1 MVNWTILQLVL
12 LLILIILSSFFSASE
27 MAIFSSNKIR
37 IKKYADDGN
46 ENAKI
51 IERMLENPERV
62 LNTILVGNNI
72 VNIGAAAISTS
83 IAIDY
88 FGDVGIGIATGV
100 VTLVILIF
108 GEITPKGFA
117 AKNAD
122 RVALAVAKPMNFLIH
137 VLAPIVWILN
147 ALTGFLIKAL
157 GGKPVKSLPRVTQDE
172 LKMLLELGE
181 EDGVVEKKEKMMID
195 GIFEFGE
202 TTAREVMLPRID
214 MDCIEVNST
223 LEDALKALLKD
234 RHSRMPV
241 YERSIDNI
249 VGILNFKDLLHVI
262 KEKKS
267 VTNIREI
274 IRPAYFIPE
283 SKKLDDL
290 LKEFQKNRMHMA
302 IVVDEYGGTAGL
314 ITLEDVLEEIVG
326 DILDE
331 YDALE
336 TNIQILDEKTAL
348 IDAKTGIDEVNEAL
362 GTNLPTGEYE
372 TIGGLIFNRL
382 AKIPVQGEKIEINGS
397 TLIVDSMRG
406 RRISRVKIV
415 FLKSTAADSS
425 PQDARSTSLS

>member
-1 MVNWTILQLVL
+1 MVSWIILQFVL
-12 LLILIILSSFFSASE
+12 LVILIVLSSFFSASE

-37 IKKYADDGN
+37 IKKHAGDGD

-108 GEITPKGFA
+108 GELTPKGFA

-122 RVALAVAKPMNFLIH
+122 RVALAVAKPMNVLIYI
-137 VLAPIVWILN
+137 LAPVVWILN
-147 ALTGFLIKAL
+147 ALTSSLIKAL
-157 GGKPVKSLPRVTQDE
+157 GGKPVKTLPRITQDE
-172 LKMLLELGE
+172 LKMLVEFGE
-181 EDGVVEKKEKMMID
+181 EDGVVEKKEKMMIN

-202 TTAREVMLPRID
+202 ITAKEVMLPRID
-214 MDCIEVNST
+214 MDCIEINSGV
-223 LEDALKALLKD
+223 EDALKALLKD

-249 VGILNFKDLLHVI
+249 VGILNFKDLLQVI
-262 KEKKS
+262 KEKKNL
-267 VTNIREI
+267 TNIREI

-290 LKEFQKNRMHMA
+290 LKEFQKNRIHMA

-331 YDALE
+331 YDAME
-336 TNIQILDEKTAL
+336 TNIQIIDEKTAL
-348 IDAKTGIDEVNEAL
+348 IDAKTSIEEVNEAL
-362 GTNLPTGEYE
+362 GTDLPTGEYE
-372 TIGGLIFNRL
+372 TVGGLIFNRL
-382 AKIPVQGEKIEINGS
+382 AKIPVPGEKIDIDGS
-397 TLIVDSMRG
+397 TLIVDNMRG
-406 RRISRVKIV
+406 RRISKVKII
-415 FLKSTAADSS
+415 FSKSTTAQ
-425 PQDARSTSLS
+425 QDAPSSA